1 MKTRTKIFI
10 VFMILLLI
18 VGNYYIYIERIKYE
32 IWETQ
37 DLIFF
42 LGILNLS
49 MICFPTFIFIGI
61 DKDLEDKRRKE
72 LAILLVESMLKKHE
86 EEVKDLKDT
95 IKKLES
101 EKEETKPKK
110 RKKNKCIADNIQ

>member
-49 MICFPTFIFIGI
+49 MICFPTFIYLCI
-61 DKDLEDKRRKE
+61 DNDLEEKEQKRFMG
-72 LAILLVESMLKKHE
+72 LLVEYTLKE
-86 EEVKDLKDT
+86 YAEEVKELKDT

-101 EKEETKPKK
+101 EKEETKPKR